1 MSFTATFYTFQKK
14 INSTKQPSSGTD
26 YSIILKDGCSTAA
39 PTISLDLGLDNSP
52 ASYNYCYIPAF
63 NRYYWIT
70 EWVFDNRLWTA
81 RCRVDSLASFKSQI
95 GATSCYIARSAS
107 AYDTK
112 IVDDLYPALAKN
124 THLANTVSSPFDK
137 TGSYVVGIQGKGAGG
152 NGGAVTYYA
161 GSSAA
166 IKALVNYM
174 LSSPSSYQ
182 VSEISEEL
190 LMCVFN
196 PLQYIVSCM
205 WFPFSVPTMGGSV
218 TCGWWDVSG
227 SGLAQVS
234 SLEWGSN
241 MSISIPKHP
250 KAASRGSYL
259 NLPPFAKYRL
269 EAGQWGVIPL
279 DAFNLLDSSSL
290 TLDWKVDLMTG
301 SGRLNIQFRDRIIY
315 DSVYTAQ
322 IGVPVQLGQNMFN
335 QGALTGAGG
344 GIINT
349 IKSAVSG
356 DPAGMLQHGLS
367 SIGNAAALTQ
377 SIPSMVGS
385 NGTIS
390 FNNIFG
396 IMGDF
401 LDIADEDITGRGRP
415 LCQVRTISGLSGYI
429 QCYDADP
436 SVNCSDSELSEI
448 VSYMNN
454 GFFYE

>member
-1 MSFTATFYTFQKK
+1 MSFTAIFYSFQKK
-14 INSTKQPSSGTD
+14 INSTKQPSSGTSYD
-26 YSIILKDGCSTAA
+26 IILKHGCSTYA
-39 PTISLDLGLDNSP
+39 PTISLDLGLSSSP
-52 ASYNYCYIPAF
+52 ASYNYCYIAAF
-63 NRYYWIT
+63 NRYYWVT
-70 EWVFDNRLWTA
+70 EWVFEDRLWTA
-81 RCRVDSLASFKSQI
+81 RCKVDPLASFKSQI

-107 AYDTK
+107 SYDTK
-112 IVDDLYPALAKN
+112 VVDDLYPALAKN
-124 THLANTVSSPFDK
+124 THLAETVTSPFNK
-137 TGSYVVGIQGKGAGG
+137 TGTYIVGIQGKGAGG

-161 GSSAA
+161 GDSSS
-166 IKALVNYM
+166 IKTLVNYM

-190 LMCVFN
+190 LMCIFN

-205 WFPFSVPTMGGSV
+205 WFPFSVPTMGGGV
-218 TCGWWDVSG
+218 TCGWWDVAG

-234 SLEWGSN
+234 TLEWGTN
-241 MSISIPKHP
+241 LVINIPKHP
-250 KAASRGSYL
+250 KAATRGAFL
-259 NLPPFAKYRL
+259 NLPPFSKYRL

-290 TLDWKVDLMTG
+290 TLVWNVDLMTG
-301 SGRLNIQFRDRIIY
+301 SGRLDVQFRDRLIY
-315 DSVYTAQ
+315 DASYTAQ
-322 IGVPVQLGQNMFN
+322 IGVPIQLGQNMLN

-349 IKSAVSG
+349 IKSAVTG
-356 DPAGMLQHGLS
+356 DAAGMLAHGLTG
-367 SIGNAAALTQ
+367 IGNAAALTQ

-415 LCQVRTISGLSGYI
+415 LCQVKTISSLSGYV

-436 SVNCSDSELSEI
+436 SVNCSDQELNEI
-448 VSYMNN
+448 VNFMNE